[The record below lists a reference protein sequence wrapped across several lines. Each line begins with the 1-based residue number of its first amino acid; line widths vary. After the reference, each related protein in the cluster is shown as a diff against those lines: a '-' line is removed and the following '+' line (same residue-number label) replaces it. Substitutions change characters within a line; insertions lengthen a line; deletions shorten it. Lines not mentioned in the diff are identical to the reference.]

1 MVLFI
6 DWQRFKKRIKRVKSF
21 LFYVF
26 FYPFYPDVFLI
37 SLMMK
42 KPPLILDDFVDISA
56 TSII

>member
-1 MVLFI
+1 M
-6 DWQRFKKRIKRVKSF
+6 DWQRFKKRIKRVKLF
-21 LFYVF
+21 IFYVF

-37 SLMMK
+37 FLMMK